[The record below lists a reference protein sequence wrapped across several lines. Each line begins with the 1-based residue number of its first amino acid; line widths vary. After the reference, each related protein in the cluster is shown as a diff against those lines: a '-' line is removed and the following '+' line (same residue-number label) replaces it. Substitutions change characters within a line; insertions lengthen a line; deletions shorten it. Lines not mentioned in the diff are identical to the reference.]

1 MQYSVGVEY
10 CLHCLIY
17 LVAQPLGESIS
28 VKELAT
34 FQGVSE
40 TYLSKAFTKLSKKG
54 IIRSSTGV
62 KGGYELAKDAND
74 ISFWDVIEAIEGNSY
89 LFRCN
94 GILRNTAILDI
105 PKDRECPCL
114 IKDIMHEAED
124 VMRDFLKAK
133 SLHQLYLETNAIM
146 TEQER
151 NDLKNWFKKEKE
163 SKSLTNEK
171 ESRK

>member
-10 CLHCLIY
+10 CLHCLTY
-17 LVAQPLGESIS
+17 LVGQPPGETIAL
-28 VKELAT
+28 KDLAS
-34 FQGVSE
+34 FQGISE

-62 KGGYELAKDAND
+62 KGGYELAKDANN
-74 ISFWDVIEAIEGNSY
+74 ISFWDIIEAIEGDSY

-105 PKDRECPCL
+105 PKERECPCL

-124 VMRDFLKAK
+124 LMRDFLKAK
-133 SLHQLYLETNAIM
+133 SLMQLYLETNEVM

-151 NDLKNWFKKEKE
+151 RDLEEWFKKTKG
-163 SKSLTNEK
+163 
-171 ESRK
+171 

>member
-10 CLHCLIY
+10 CLHCLTY
-17 LVAQPLGESIS
+17 LVGQPPGETIAL
-28 VKELAT
+28 KDLAS

-62 KGGYELAKDAND
+62 KGGYELAKNAND
-74 ISFWDVIEAIEGNSY
+74 INFWDIIEAIEGNSY
-89 LFRCN
+89 IFRCH

-105 PKDRECPCL
+105 SDDRECPCL

-124 VMRDFLKAK
+124 KMRDFLKSK
-133 SLHQLYLETNAIM
+133 SLMQLYLDTNEVM
-146 TEQER
+146 TEKR
-151 NDLKNWFKKEKE
+151 TRRFK
-163 SKSLTNEK
+163 
-171 ESRK
+171 RVV